1 MAVSHGST
9 GDLRTPNQSKLLK
22 IIWITIASTQLP
34 FSCFLPCNKP
44 ALFLLLLN
52 RFVRITFVSFVVF
65 SLEKKR
71 PILNWYFNFFQLSMD
86 LSHYGAK
93 IFVPGEVFASN
104 SATQA
109 STIVYK
115 TLNNILT
122 LEKVG
127 AKNKEKN
134 GRTKFKSGSSIVS
147 ATILPRPV
155 NPMRKPIKF
164 VFYHKNKA
172 RNISTSKRS
181 KCFCASSS
189 LSPRALSQLARK
201 CLVQH
206 VHYNALYVY
215 TVCN

>member
-1 MAVSHGST
+1 
-9 GDLRTPNQSKLLK
+9 
-22 IIWITIASTQLP
+22 
-34 FSCFLPCNKP
+34 
-44 ALFLLLLN
+44 
-52 RFVRITFVSFVVF
+52 
-65 SLEKKR
+65 
-71 PILNWYFNFFQLSMD
+71 MD

-93 IFVPGEVFASN
+93 VFLPGEVFASN

-122 LEKVG
+122 LEKEG
-127 AKNKEKN
+127 AKNEEKN

-155 NPMRKPIKF
+155 TPMRKPIKF

-172 RNISTSKRS
+172 RDTSTSQRS
-181 KCFCASSS
+181 KCFRESSS
-189 LSPRALSQLARK
+189 LRPRALSQLARK
-201 CLVQH
+201 RLLQH
-206 VHYNALYVY
+206 LRYNATNVY

>member
-1 MAVSHGST
+1 
-9 GDLRTPNQSKLLK
+9 
-22 IIWITIASTQLP
+22 
-34 FSCFLPCNKP
+34 
-44 ALFLLLLN
+44 
-52 RFVRITFVSFVVF
+52 
-65 SLEKKR
+65 
-71 PILNWYFNFFQLSMD
+71 MD

-93 IFVPGEVFASN
+93 IFLPGEVFASN

-122 LEKVG
+122 LEKEG

-172 RNISTSKRS
+172 RNISTSKRTVAS
-181 KCFCASSS
+181 VSALVRPSAPGPSASLRGNAWYNMYITMHYTYKPYVTKLLFSGYAFLCFFGLNLSIRKDGFSS
-189 LSPRALSQLARK
+189 LG
-201 CLVQH
+201 
-206 VHYNALYVY
+206 N
-215 TVCN
+215 

>member
-1 MAVSHGST
+1 
-9 GDLRTPNQSKLLK
+9 
-22 IIWITIASTQLP
+22 
-34 FSCFLPCNKP
+34 
-44 ALFLLLLN
+44 
-52 RFVRITFVSFVVF
+52 
-65 SLEKKR
+65 
-71 PILNWYFNFFQLSMD
+71 MD

-122 LEKVG
+122 LKKEG